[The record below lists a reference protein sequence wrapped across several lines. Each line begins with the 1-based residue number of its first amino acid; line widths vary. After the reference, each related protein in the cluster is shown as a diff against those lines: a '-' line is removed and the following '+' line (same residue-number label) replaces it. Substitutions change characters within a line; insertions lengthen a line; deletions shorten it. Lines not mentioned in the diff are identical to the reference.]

1 MKRILALYWLTN
13 KYKND
18 NNNKWMVEDIHDGL
32 SVLRNIFGYIFFFL
46 TLLLWKVKACLAI
59 LARNF
64 LNIGLWN

>member
-32 SVLRNIFGYIFFFL
+32 SVLRNIFGYIFFGFII
-46 TLLLWKVKACLAI
+46 VKSQDCLAI